1 MAERVTIDNRTERR
15 PMRSKRKSAGIV
27 SWPEAERPR
36 ERLLRIGPQ
45 ALGDA
50 ELVAILLRVGT
61 KGANAIELARRLL
74 QQCGSLQRMAE
85 MPISSLVSIKGLKGA
100 KAAQLSAAM
109 ELARRIAL
117 PDKRTRPIIKGTLQ
131 AARYL
136 QERLRGLP
144 DEHFRVL
151 YLNRQNRLLDDAL
164 IAQGTVDGVRPP
176 IRTIISRAL
185 QVNASGFIAAHNHPS
200 GAAEPSESDRL
211 LTRDLIGA
219 SRPLGLKV
227 LDHIIVGGDDIYSF
241 ADTGLLAELELES
254 LAPEPPMH
262 KLRSVKETQH
272 EA

>member
-1 MAERVTIDNRTERR
+1 MAERLTAGDHINRQLTH
-15 PMRSKRKSAGIV
+15 SKRKSAGIV
-27 SWPEAERPR
+27 SWPETERPR

-61 KGANAIELARRLL
+61 KGTNAIELARRLL
-74 QQCGSLQRMAE
+74 QQCGSLRGLAE
-85 MPISSLVSIKGLKGA
+85 MPICSLLSIKGLKGA
-100 KAAQLSAAM
+100 KAAQLAAAI

-117 PDKRTRPIIKGTLQ
+117 PDKRTRLIIKGTAQ
-131 AARYL
+131 AAHYL

-164 IAQGTVDGVRPP
+164 IAQGTVDGVRPA

-211 LTRDLIGA
+211 LTRDLVGA
-219 SRPLGLKV
+219 CRPLGLKL
-227 LDHIIVGGDDIYSF
+227 LDHVIVGADGTYSF
-241 ADTGLLAELELES
+241 ADTGLLAEMELEC
-254 LAPEPPMH
+254 LAPEPPTRRRE
-262 KLRSVKETQH
+262 LLKEKT
-272 EA
+272 